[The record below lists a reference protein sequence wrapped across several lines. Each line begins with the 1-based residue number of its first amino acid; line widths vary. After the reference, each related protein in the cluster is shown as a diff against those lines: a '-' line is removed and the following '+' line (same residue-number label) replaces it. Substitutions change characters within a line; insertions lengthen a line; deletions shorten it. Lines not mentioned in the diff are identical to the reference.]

1 MLITES
7 WDVEWRKHWV
17 WSLETLILFLAWH
30 GVVNQC
36 VQSLRPFT
44 LSFLISI
51 NIRLGWIISSVL
63 SSPKIPLVFNPNQSK
78 HGLPSSIPQGRW
90 DCSFCMMANIQ
101 QIFLKT
107 MSIELS
113 NFESILSPKWIDFCP
128 KRIYFFF
135 FVRIFRDTNVQS
147 LQTSFVIREIHTRT
161 TMRYTTYFLGWLKIK
176 KLIINCW
183 LECEAMGTFILCWW

>member
-1 MLITES
+1 MLF
-7 WDVEWRKHWV
+7 W
-17 WSLETLILFLAWH
+17 
-30 GVVNQC
+30 
-36 VQSLRPFT
+36 QSPRPFT

-63 SSPKIPLVFNPNQSK
+63 SSPKIPSVFNPNQSK
-78 HGLPSSIPQGRW
+78 HGLPYIPQGRW

-128 KRIYFFF
+128 KRMYFFF
-135 FVRIFRDTNVQS
+135 FLEFSGDTNIQS
-147 LQTSFVIREIHTRT
+147 LQTSFVIREIILEQQWDILHT
-161 TMRYTTYFLGWLKIK
+161 F
-176 KLIINCW
+176 
-183 LECEAMGTFILCWW
+183 